1 MIMENQDIR
10 WKQRFEHF
18 VNAFKQLKNAKQ
30 LKAERDF
37 TELELQ
43 GVIQAFEV
51 SQELSWKVM
60 KDFLEEQGKTDLFGS
75 KNAVKEAFNVGLIS
89 KGEVWLDMIKSR
101 NLTSHIYDEKEVL
114 AILEIILNDYF
125 PVFIDFEN
133 KMKSLL

>member
-1 MIMENQDIR
+1 MENQDIR
-10 WKQRFEHF
+10 WKQRFQHF

-30 LKAERDF
+30 LKSERAF

-75 KNAVKEAFNVGLIS
+75 KNAVKEAFNVGLILN
-89 KGEVWLDMIKSR
+89 GEIWLEMIKSR
-101 NLTSHIYDEKEVL
+101 NITSHIYDQTEVL
-114 AILEIILNDYF
+114 AILEIILNC
-125 PVFIDFEN
+125 
-133 KMKSLL
+133 

>member
-1 MIMENQDIR
+1 MENQDIR

-18 VNAFKQLKNAKQ
+18 VNAFKQLKNAKNIQ
-30 LKAERDF
+30 LERSF

-51 SQELSWKVM
+51 TQELSWKVM

-89 KGEVWLDMIKSR
+89 NGESWFEMIKVR
-101 NLTSHIYDEKEVL
+101 NLTSHIYDETEIIK
-114 AILEIILNDYF
+114 ILEQILND
-125 PVFIDFEN
+125 FINSFSDFET
-133 KMKSLL
+133 KMKTYL

>member
-1 MIMENQDIR
+1 MENQDIR

-18 VNAFKQLKNAKQ
+18 VNTFKQLKNAKEIK
-30 LKAERDF
+30 LERAF

-51 SQELSWKVM
+51 TQELSWKVM

-75 KNAVKEAFNVGLIS
+75 KNAVKEAFNVGIIS
-89 KGEVWLDMIKSR
+89 KGDVWFDMIKSR
-101 NLTSHIYDEKEVL
+101 NLTSHIYEQSEIL
-114 AILEIILNDYF
+114 SILEVILNDYIS
-125 PVFIDFEN
+125 VFSDFET

>member
-1 MIMENQDIR
+1 MENQDIR

-125 PVFIDFEN
+125 PVFIDFEH

>member
-1 MIMENQDIR
+1 MENQDIR

-18 VNAFKQLKNAKQ
+18 INAFKRLKNAKQ
-30 LKAERDF
+30 LKEERDF

-43 GVIQAFEV
+43 GVIQTFEV

-89 KGEVWLDMIKSR
+89 KGDIWLDMIKSR

>member
-1 MIMENQDIR
+1 MENQVIR

-30 LKAERDF
+30 LKEERDF

>member
-1 MIMENQDIR
+1 MENQDIR

-18 VNAFKQLKNAKQ
+18 VNAFKQLRNAKK
-30 LKAERDF
+30 LKSEREF

-75 KNAVKEAFNVGLIS
+75 KNAVREAFNVGLIS
-89 KGEVWLDMIKSR
+89 NGDIWLEMIKTR
-101 NLTSHIYDEKEVL
+101 NMTSHIYDENEVK
-114 AILEIILNDYF
+114 IILIEILSKYY
-125 PVFIDFEN
+125 PVFLEFEN
-133 KMKSLL
+133 KMKKLL

>member
-1 MIMENQDIR
+1 MDNQDIR

-30 LKAERDF
+30 LSTERKF

-60 KDFLEEQGKTDLFGS
+60 KDFLEAQGKTDLFGS
-75 KNAVKEAFNVGLIS
+75 KNAVKEAFNVGLITN
-89 KGEVWLDMIKSR
+89 GEIWFDMIKSR
-101 NLTSHIYDEKEVL
+101 NLTSHIYDEDE
-114 AILEIILNDYF
+114 ILSILDTILNLYF
-125 PVFIDFEN
+125 DSFITFEN
-133 KMKSLL
+133 KMKTYL

>member
-1 MIMENQDIR
+1 MENQDIR

-30 LKAERDF
+30 LKEERDF

-43 GVIQAFEV
+43 GVIHAFEV

-89 KGEVWLDMIKSR
+89 KGDIWLDMIKSR

>member
-1 MIMENQDIR
+1 MENQDIR

-30 LKAERDF
+30 LKEERDF
-37 TELELQ
+37 SELELQ

-101 NLTSHIYDEKEVL
+101 NLTSHIYDQKEVL

>member
-1 MIMENQDIR
+1 MDKQDVR

-30 LKAERDF
+30 LRSERDF

-75 KNAVKEAFNVGLIS
+75 KNAVKEAFNLGLIDD
-89 KGEVWLDMIKSR
+89 GEVWFDMIKSR
-101 NLTSHIYDEKEVL
+101 NLTSHIYDHTEII
-114 AILEIILNDYF
+114 AILDTILNVY
-125 PVFIDFEN
+125 VVAFIKFEV
-133 KMKSLL
+133 KMKNYL

>member
-1 MIMENQDIR
+1 MENQDIR

-18 VNAFKQLKNAKQ
+18 VKAFRQLKNAKE
-30 LKAERDF
+30 LKNEREY

-43 GVIQAFEV
+43 DVIQAFEV

-60 KDFLEEQGKTDLFGS
+60 KDFLEDQGKTDLFGS
-75 KNAVKEAFNVGLIS
+75 KIAVKEAFNVGLIS
-89 KGEVWLDMIKSR
+89 NGDVWFDMIKSR
-101 NLTSHIYDEKEVL
+101 NLTSHIYDESEVL

-133 KMKSLL
+133 KMKTYL